1 MRIRVAVAAVGT
13 LLVAVIIQTTLISR
27 FQFVTPDLV
36 LLISILFATTGMR
49 REGVLL
55 MAFTGGLVIDLLSS
69 TVLGLRAAV
78 FTVVAYIAI
87 RTVHRVDLG
96 PVAVALWVGVLT
108 LLGVVL
114 FLLIGTLFGQGGLI
128 GTGLGRRVIF
138 VPVTNMLLSF
148 GVAPLLNR
156 LISREHRGVL

>member
-1 MRIRVAVAAVGT
+1 MRIRDLVAAVGV
-13 LLVAVIIQTTLISR
+13 LLVAVIVQTTLISR
-27 FQFVTPDLV
+27 FRFVTPDLV

-78 FTVVAYIAI
+78 FTVVAYVAI
-87 RTVHRVDLG
+87 RTVNRVDLG
-96 PVAVALWVGVLT
+96 PVAVALWVGALT
-108 LLGVVL
+108 LVGVVL
-114 FLLIGTLFGQGGLI
+114 FLLVGTLFGQGGLI
-128 GTGLGRRVIF
+128 GTGLGRRVVF
-138 VPVTNMLLSF
+138 VPVTNLLLSF
-148 GVAPLLNR
+148 GATPLLNR